1 MVEGEHREHATR
13 RSAQRVEAASRP
25 ARYGV
30 AWLGVGLAAA
40 CRHSTP
46 PTAQQSTRIAR
57 HGTSCAER
65 AETLDTPRTTGH
77 HRAVRAAE
85 REDRVVS
92 LLRTH
97 GRVSVE
103 DLASE
108 VGVTTSTIRR
118 DLQRL
123 SHGGR
128 VVRTY
133 GGAAIPGTAS
143 GRHHRPCRAGEG
155 ADRRCGRRSLV
166 EDGST
171 IVVASG
177 STTLAFA
184 RHLVDREDLTV
195 ITNALDVAW
204 TLVDRPGIDLIVLG
218 GAIRPGM
225 HSMLGHLTE
234 MAIAGAAGGH
244 AVRRHRRDQ
253 PRPRADERLGAGD
266 RVGPGAAADGPDAA
280 SSSPTPASST
290 WSRRPTSSGST
301 RSTRS

>member
-1 MVEGEHREHATR
+1 M
-13 RSAQRVEAASRP
+13 AAL
-25 ARYGV
+25 Y
-30 AWLGVGLAAA
+30 AANA
-40 CRHSTP
+40 HE
-46 PTAQQSTRIAR
+46 STRTAR
-57 HGTSCAER
+57 RMDLRCAER
-65 AETLDTPRTTGH
+65 AESLDTPRTSSH
-77 HRAVRAAE
+77 DSPVRAAE
-85 REDRVVS
+85 REDRVLS

-123 SHGGR
+123 SDGGR

-133 GGAAIPGTAS
+133 GGAAFPGPRLADIIDPAAPAKE
-143 GRHHRPCRAGEG
+143 RIAAAAAG
-155 ADRRCGRRSLV
+155 LIQ
-166 EDGST
+166 DGST

-234 MAIAGAAGGH
+234 MAS
-244 AVRRHRRDQ
+244 REL
-253 PRPRADERLGAGD
+253 RADQLFVGIGAISLEHGLMNDSVPEIMSD
-266 RVGPGAAADGPDAA
+266 RALRRMARRCIVLADARKFDLVAPAYVFGLDEVDTIVTNDAA
-280 SSSPTPASST
+280 RTETVDAL
-290 WSRRPTSSGST
+290 RERGIEVIVA
-301 RSTRS
+301 